1 MSKIAKFLI
10 LSSALLYSQV
20 VNAEPPTGTF
30 VGGLHTYTGLT
41 FNCTLTIDIDSSG
54 TSATI
59 ALSPGNAMCLLIV
72 FDNSPLISP
81 PYQIS
86 FTEGPVGSGTFAIH
100 NVEVSAWGGTCQG
113 DITGTWEGTTLD
125 IVTTLPAKAGGPDCS
140 FDGLATKID

>member
-1 MSKIAKFLI
+1 MNKIAKFMI
-10 LSSALLYSQV
+10 LSSTLFGSQV
-20 VNAEPPTGTF
+20 ANAAAPTGTF
-30 VGGLHTYTGLT
+30 VGGVYTYTGLT

-59 ALSPGNAMCLLIV
+59 ALSPGSAMCLLIV

-81 PYQIS
+81 PYSIS

-100 NVEVSAWGGTCQG
+100 NVEVSAWEGTCQG

-125 IVTTLPAKAGGPDCS
+125 VVTTLPAKTGYTDCLFAGY
-140 FDGLATKID
+140 ATKVD